1 MASGKGVDDMTAITK
16 KKKHNG
22 IIQTKGEKVFY
33 FINYILVTM
42 VMLTMLVPLM
52 NIVSTSFSSERA
64 VVSNEVGL
72 LPVEFT
78 ANTYVQVTKTTPIFM
93 AMKNTVLL
101 TLVGTAISMFVT
113 ICTAY
118 ALSKKR
124 LFGRQFFL
132 GAIAITMIIGA
143 GLIPNFMLIKDLG
156 LMNTYWAIWLPGAL
170 STWNMLVMKTFFSAL
185 PDSLEESALID
196 GANDLRILWSIVLPL
211 SIPSIATITL
221 FYAVGFWNSY
231 FNVTLYIS
239 NSGLKVL
246 QQVLNE
252 VVSRSNEI
260 LQQVQL
266 DSSEAMQPMASESV
280 QSAAIVIATLPIMCV
295 YPFLQ
300 KYFVKGVMIGAIKG

>member
-1 MASGKGVDDMTAITK
+1 MADTTK
-16 KKKHNG
+16 NQKKQG
-22 IIQTKGEKVFY
+22 IIQTQGEKIFY
-33 FINYILVTM
+33 AVNYLLVTLVM
-42 VMLTMLVPLM
+42 VTMLVPLM
-52 NIVSTSFSSERA
+52 YIVSTSLSSERA
-64 VVSNEVGL
+64 VISNEVSL
-72 LPVEFT
+72 WPVEFT
-78 ANTYVQVTKTTPIFM
+78 TNTYVQVAKTTPIFL
-93 AMKNTVLL
+93 AMKNTVFL
-101 TLVGTAISMFVT
+101 TLVGTVISMFVT

-132 GAIAITMIIGA
+132 GAITVTMIISA

-211 SIPSIATITL
+211 SVPSIATITL

-239 NSGLKVL
+239 NSGMKVL
-246 QQVLNE
+246 QQVLHE
-252 VVSRSNEI
+252 VVSRSNEV
-260 LQQVQL
+260 LQQAQL

>member
-1 MASGKGVDDMTAITK
+1 MTAINP
-16 KKKHNG
+16 KKKHTG

-33 FINYILVTM
+33 FINYILVTL
-42 VMLTMLVPLM
+42 VMLTMLVPLL

-72 LPVEFT
+72 WPVEFT
-78 ANTYVQVTKTTPIFM
+78 ASTYTMVVKTTPIFL

-101 TLVGTAISMFVT
+101 TLVGTLISMFIT

-132 GAIAITMIIGA
+132 GAITITMIIGA

-156 LMNTYWAIWLPGAL
+156 LMNTYWAIWLPGAM

-221 FYAVGFWNSY
+221 FYAVGYWNSY

-239 NSGLKVL
+239 KSGLKVL
-246 QQVLNE
+246 QQVLHE
-252 VVSRSNEI
+252 VVAKVGEV
-260 LQQVQL
+260 LGQAQL
-266 DSSEAMQPMASESV
+266 DSSEAMQPTATESV